1 MVAIIHSS
9 KSLRNALHY
18 NENKVRQNVANFIHA
33 GNYPKDMHLLRFS
46 DKVNRLERLT
56 DLNQQT
62 KINSVHISLNFDVSD
77 KLSQERLKEITDKYL
92 KEIGFSEQPYL
103 VYQHNDSGHPHIHI
117 VTTNIRSDGSR
128 IALHNL
134 GRNQSEKARK
144 EIERE
149 FGLVHAQQQQKAD
162 YNLKPVNAQK
172 VQYGKAETKRAVTNV
187 LDYVLPKMNSHL
199 KPSIPVLI
207 SERFNF

>member
-1 MVAIIHSS
+1 M
-9 KSLRNALHY
+9 
-18 NENKVRQNVANFIHA
+18 
-33 GNYPKDMHLLRFS
+33 
-46 DKVNRLERLT
+46 
-56 DLNQQT
+56 
-62 KINSVHISLNFDVSD
+62 
-77 KLSQERLKEITDKYL
+77 
-92 KEIGFSEQPYL
+92 
-103 VYQHNDSGHPHIHI
+103 
-117 VTTNIRSDGSR
+117 
-128 IALHNL
+128 

-162 YNLKPVNAQK
+162 YNLKPVNALK